1 MANLKINSYI
11 TSHDFSIMFL
21 AWNKE
26 SYDDNRID
34 EVDKHYSND
43 VDQFRENDIFFNF
56 MKPEDVLQETGEQ
69 IYFSLQVTNEEGV
82 FEEAGKDATRLYEH
96 IIDLDMKNYDF
107 DTFQIAQDY
116 EDASYDSNIIQID
129 EPSQNEFIKI
139 SVYADKKE
147 EATSI
152 TINVLY

>member
-21 AWNKE
+21 AWNNKNAN
-26 SYDDNRID
+26 DNRV
-34 EVDKHYSND
+34 ENTNKHYSNNIYQ
-43 VDQFRENDIFFNF
+43 VMENDIFFNF
-56 MKPEDVLQETGEQ
+56 MKPEDSIYETAKAV
-69 IYFSLQVTNEEGV
+69 YFSLQVTNEKDV
-82 FEEAGKDATRLYEH
+82 FESANKEASRLYEH

-107 DTFQIAQDY
+107 DTFQIAEDY
-116 EDASYDSNIIQID
+116 EFASCDSNIIQID
-129 EPSQNEFIKI
+129 EPSQSEFIKI
-139 SVYADKKE
+139 TVYADKKE